1 MLTRATVLP
10 VPPLTVDEVHQI
22 LETQHRLHATPA
34 DAQRVTDRTGG
45 NPLFVGEIG
54 RLAAARGLDVV
65 GDALPA
71 SAVATIARRV
81 ARLSQPAAEVLGDCG
96 GPGVRSSTCDC

>member
-1 MLTRATVLP
+1 M
-10 VPPLTVDEVHQI
+10 
-22 LETQHRLHATPA
+22 
-34 DAQRVTDRTGG
+34 
-45 NPLFVGEIG
+45 FVGEIG

-81 ARLSQPAAEVLGDCG
+81 ARLSQPAAEVLGTAAVA
-96 GPGVRSSTCDC
+96 GPVVDVGC